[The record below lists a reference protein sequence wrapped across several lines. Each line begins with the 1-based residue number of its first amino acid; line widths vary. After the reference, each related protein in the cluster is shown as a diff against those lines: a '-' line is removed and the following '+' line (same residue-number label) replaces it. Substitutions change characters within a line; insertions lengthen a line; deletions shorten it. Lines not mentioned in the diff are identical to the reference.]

1 MGGDSEETRQ
11 SSVRSVLIGGKRL
24 RDDSAGACG
33 WAVTTSRVVAPNVN
47 DIFVFLMCI
56 ARRKGVRHLV
66 IESCKDESNDVRD
79 GRRN

>member
-47 DIFVFLMCI
+47 DIFVFPDVHSEEERSE
-56 ARRKGVRHLV
+56 AF
-66 IESCKDESNDVRD
+66 SN
-79 GRRN
+79 